1 MKLAVKILK
10 AFGIIVCVALVLLV
24 VLYLLVFAYTYYSFR
39 TSHWTTGPD
48 EAGFW
53 YYYWDGLHKTASVVR
68 CDVDPSH
75 GHTEIT
81 IPESYGEYP
90 VEELGG
96 QVGKGWSPFN
106 VEFDNIKTT
115 ASVVP
120 SEGSFLWYTEKRS
133 LEIVYVDLRLQ
144 IGSGIRRILAQQG
157 GLEAGTKLYVPRMY
171 ITCDPD
177 NRRFY
182 SENGRLY
189 DKEGELVDGFFWWD
203 EEYGG

>member
-1 MKLAVKILK
+1 MKWAEDSLK
-10 AFGIIVCVALVLLV
+10 VFGIIFCVVLVVLV

-39 TSHWTTGPD
+39 TSHWTNGPD
-48 EAGFW
+48 DAGFW

-68 CDVDPSH
+68 CDIDPSL
-75 GHTEIT
+75 GYTEII

-96 QVGKGWSPFN
+96 QIGKGWSPFS

-115 ASVVP
+115 ASVLP
-120 SEGSFLWYTEKRS
+120 SEGSFLWYTEKRC

-171 ITCDPD
+171 VTCDPD
-177 NRRFY
+177 NRWFY

-189 DKEGELVDGFFWWD
+189 DKKGKLVEGFFWWN